1 VALNDEIAEQP
12 EVAAR
17 LLAEAPADLA
27 PLAAAARETGIE
39 YVMFAARGT
48 SDHAATYGQYALGSV
63 SRLPVALAAP
73 SLFSR
78 YATPPRLCRALVVG
92 VSQSGRSP
100 DVVAVVEEAR
110 RQGALTAAIT
120 NEPES
125 PLGAAA
131 AHVVQL
137 RAGRET
143 SVAATK
149 TYTAEL
155 MAVAM
160 LAAALAS
167 DAGDAVEAL
176 ARVPAVMRDALAA
189 AGPAAELA
197 GRHRSMEE
205 AVVLGRGFNLAT
217 ALEWALKLKELAYV
231 RAQGYSSA
239 DFQHGPVAS
248 LPSGG
253 HVLAV
258 SATGPLAADLAELC
272 EKLARDHGAKLVLVA
287 GTDAERP
294 AGTELLAFPDVLP
307 EWLSPLIAI
316 LPAQLFC
323 LELARAKG
331 LDGEQPRGLS
341 KVTLTR

>member
-1 VALNDEIAEQP
+1 MALADEIAEQP

-17 LLAEAPADLA
+17 LLAEAPSDLA
-27 PLAAAARETGIE
+27 PLVAAAREAGIE

-48 SDHAATYGQYALGSV
+48 SDHAATYGQYALGSI

-78 YATPPRLCRALVVG
+78 YVTPPRLGRALVVG

-100 DVVAVVEEAR
+100 DVVGVVEEAS

-120 NEPES
+120 NAPKS
-125 PLGAAA
+125 PLAAVA
-131 AHVVQL
+131 AHVVAL
-137 RAGRET
+137 RAGPEA

-155 MAVAM
+155 MVVAM
-160 LAAALAS
+160 LAAALS
-167 DAGDAVEAL
+167 TDPEDSAL
-176 ARVPAVMRDALAA
+176 LSRIPAVMREALAA
-189 AGPAAELA
+189 AAGRAAELGEA
-197 GRHRSMEE
+197 HREMDE
-205 AVVLGRGFNLAT
+205 AVVLGRGFNLST

-248 LPSGG
+248 LSPGG
-253 HVLAV
+253 RVLAV
-258 SATGPLAADLAELC
+258 SAAGPLAADLSDLFAS
-272 EKLARDHGAKLVLVA
+272 LARDRSARLVLVA
-287 GTDAERP
+287 GADAARP
-294 AGTELLAFPDVLP
+294 AQTDLLPFPDVLP

-316 LPAQLFC
+316 LPAQLFG
-323 LELARAKG
+323 LELAKAKG

>member
-1 VALNDEIAEQP
+1 VALIDEIAEQP
-12 EVAAR
+12 DVAAR
-17 LLAEAPADLA
+17 LLAEAPTDLA
-27 PLAAAARETGIE
+27 PLVAAARSTGVE

-78 YATPPRLCRALVVG
+78 YETPPRLGHALVVG
-92 VSQSGRSP
+92 ISQSGRSP
-100 DVVAVVEEAR
+100 DVVAVLEEAR

-120 NEPES
+120 NEPDS
-125 PLGAAA
+125 PLAAA
-131 AHVVQL
+131 SAHVVPL
-137 RAGRET
+137 RAGHEA

-155 MAVAM
+155 VAVAM
-160 LAAALAS
+160 LASALAE
-167 DAGDAVEAL
+167 DADHADEL
-176 ARVPAVMRDALAA
+176 ARLPEVMRQALEAADA
-189 AGPAAELA
+189 AAELA
-197 GRHRSMEE
+197 AAHRSMEE
-205 AVVLGRGFNLAT
+205 AVVLGRGFNLST

-248 LPSGG
+248 LPPGG

-258 SATGPLAADLAELC
+258 SAGGPLSADLASLVER
-272 EKLARDHGAKLVLVA
+272 LAREQSVRLMVVA
-287 GTDAERP
+287 DPSANVPNGTD
-294 AGTELLAFPDVLP
+294 LLPFPDSLP

-316 LPAQLFC
+316 IPAQLFC
-323 LELARAKG
+323 AALAREKG

>member
-1 VALNDEIAEQP
+1 MALNDEIAEQP
-12 EVAAR
+12 EVAER

-27 PLAAAARETGIE
+27 PIVAAVRAMGIE

-48 SDHAATYGQYALGSV
+48 SDHAATYGLYALGSV

-78 YATPPRLCRALVVG
+78 YATPPRLGRALVVG
-92 VSQSGRSP
+92 ISQSGRSP
-100 DVVAVVEEAR
+100 DVVAVIEEAR

-125 PLGAAA
+125 PLAAAA
-131 AHVVQL
+131 AHAVPL
-137 RAGRET
+137 RAGHEA

-155 MAVAM
+155 MVVAM
-160 LAAALAS
+160 LAAALTADAAS
-167 DAGDAVEAL
+167 SDAL
-176 ARVPAVMRDALAA
+176 ARVPDVMRQALAQSEA
-189 AGPAAELA
+189 ALRLAEA
-197 GRHRSMEE
+197 HRSMEE
-205 AVVLGRGFNLAT
+205 AVVLGRGYNLST

-248 LPSGG
+248 LPAGG

-258 SATGPLAADLAELC
+258 NAAGPLAPDLADLIAR
-272 EKLARDHGAKLVLVA
+272 LAREQRVKLVLVA
-287 GTDAERP
+287 GADVDGP
-294 AGTELLAFPDVLP
+294 AGTDLLPFPDVLP

-316 LPAQLFC
+316 IPAQLFC
-323 LELARAKG
+323 LGLARAKG
-331 LDGEQPRGLS
+331 LDGERPRGLT
-341 KVTLTR
+341 KVTLTH

>member
-1 VALNDEIAEQP
+1 MSLADEIAEQP
-12 EVAAR
+12 DVAAR
-17 LLAEAPADLA
+17 LLAEARADLA
-27 PLAAAARETGIE
+27 PVAAAARATGIE

-48 SDHAATYGQYALGSV
+48 SDHAATYGQYAFGSV

-78 YATPPRLCRALVVG
+78 YETPPRLGHALVVG

-100 DVVAVVEEAR
+100 DVVGVIEEAR

-120 NEPES
+120 NEPDS
-125 PLGAAA
+125 PLAAAA
-131 AHVVQL
+131 AHVVPL
-137 RAGRET
+137 RAGPEA

-155 MAVAM
+155 MVMAM
-160 LAAALAS
+160 LAGALA
-167 DAGDAVEAL
+167 DDTAAADDAL
-176 ARVPAVMRDALAA
+176 ARVPAVMRQAMEAAGTAFALADA
-189 AGPAAELA
+189 
-197 GRHRSMEE
+197 RRSIEE
-205 AVVLGRGFNLAT
+205 AVVLGRGFNLST

-248 LPSGG
+248 LPAGG

-258 SATGPLAADLAELC
+258 SAAGPLAADLAALVER
-272 EKLARDHGAKLVLVA
+272 LAREQGIRLLLLADTGM
-287 GTDAERP
+287 DRP
-294 AGTELLAFPDVLP
+294 AGTDLLPFPDALP

-316 LPAQLFC
+316 IPAQLFC
-323 LELARAKG
+323 AGLARAKG
-331 LDGEQPRGLS
+331 LDGDQPRGLS

>member
-1 VALNDEIAEQP
+1 MSLADEIAEQP
-12 EVAAR
+12 DVAAR

-27 PLAAAARETGIE
+27 PLAAEARSTGIE

-63 SRLPVALAAP
+63 SGLPVALAAP

-78 YATPPRLCRALVVG
+78 YQTPPRLGHALVVG

-100 DVVAVVEEAR
+100 DVVGVIEEAD

-120 NEPES
+120 NEPDS
-125 PLGAAA
+125 PLAAAA
-131 AHVVQL
+131 AHVIPL
-137 RAGRET
+137 RAGTEA

-155 MAVAM
+155 MVMAM
-160 LAAALAS
+160 LAAALAA
-167 DAGDAVEAL
+167 DPAADDAL
-176 ARVPAVMRDALAA
+176 ARVPAVMRQAMEAAAAALAL
-189 AGPAAELA
+189 AEA
-197 GRHRSMEE
+197 RRSMEE
-205 AVVLGRGFNLAT
+205 AVVLGRGFNLST

-248 LPSGG
+248 LPPGG

-258 SATGPLAADLAELC
+258 SAAGPLAADLATLVER
-272 EKLARDHGAKLVLVA
+272 LAREQSIRLLLLADA
-287 GTDAERP
+287 GTDRP
-294 AGTELLAFPDVLP
+294 AGTDLLPFPDALP
-307 EWLSPLIAI
+307 EWLSPIIAI
-316 LPAQLFC
+316 IPAQLFC
-323 LELARAKG
+323 AGLARAKG

-341 KVTLTR
+341 KVTLTH

>member
-17 LLAEAPADLA
+17 LLAEAPADLD
-27 PLAAAARETGIE
+27 PLAAAAREMGIE

-48 SDHAATYGQYALGSV
+48 SDHAATYGQYAVGSV
-63 SRLPVALAAP
+63 SRLPVALATP

-78 YATPPRLCRALVVG
+78 YETPPRLGRSLVVG
-92 VSQSGRSP
+92 ISQSGRSP
-100 DVVAVVEEAR
+100 DVIAVVTEAR

-125 PLGAAA
+125 PLAEAA
-131 AHVVQL
+131 AHVVPL
-137 RAGRET
+137 RAGREA
-143 SVAATK
+143 SIAATK

-155 MAVAM
+155 MVMAM
-160 LAAALAS
+160 LAGTLAR
-167 DAGDAVEAL
+167 DAGAKEAL
-176 ARVPAVMRDALAA
+176 ARVPAVMRDALA
-189 AGPAAELA
+189 LA
-197 GRHRSMEE
+197 GTAMQLADRHRSMEE
-205 AVVLGRGFNLAT
+205 AVVLGRGFNLST

-248 LPSGG
+248 LPPGG
-253 HVLAV
+253 HVLAIR
-258 SATGPLAADLAELC
+258 AAGPLAADLATLFDRLER
-272 EKLARDHGAKLVLVA
+272 EQGVKLLLVSGA
-287 GTDAERP
+287 DAPRP
-294 AGTELLAFPDVLP
+294 AASELLPFPDVLP

-323 LELARAKG
+323 LGLAWAKG

-341 KVTLTR
+341 KVTLTH